1 MRYIKRTLKAKILVI
16 FFLFVQNFLYAES
29 LEKNTIDLVKPLK
42 KQNCFKSKIIND
54 DNIFIELENQRSWI
68 INYIK
73 AIEDGKRT
81 KNQYL
86 KKNFYLHYNPLLEK
100 YKNKWFK
107 VNVKYQYKFG
117 KTCIGNGKIKLTG
130 DFLDHFESTNG
141 QASIRLSL
149 NDFSIYNNT
158 KFKLFYPP
166 ARNDYN
172 EIFIHEFIKIFKIL
186 SPETIGVNVKFS
198 NFFNEPMILQEDI
211 NKEFLEKNN
220 YREGPLIEGN
230 EFLKLNFSEYSLKN
244 IEKRMPYDIRYS
256 LPKVKNS
263 KWSIRN
269 KSNLNQSLIALNNI
283 KFAFFE
289 NIENH
294 LIKGITRSEYYIFEN
309 PNYFNQNNIEKI
321 SLMNCLQE
329 LIYFPHF
336 SVLNNKI
343 FYFNSIEYGFEP
355 ILYDSNFDL
364 NKSLKF
370 NDVKYKICTN
380 KDLEKIFK
388 ELEKLDT
395 KQFLRKLNKNG
406 IEIFIKN
413 DELQKKTN
421 EFKLIVINKIL
432 KKLDTNNQFKYK
444 KYKKTEISNLFKQY
458 GDYSSDKLISTS
470 KDVNNF
476 FICTPVMSNC
486 KIEKLSLKDIQSL
499 LEGNLTDGEKF
510 IQLVVNYN
518 TEKELYN
525 NIEFLDLKG
534 KFSKIF
540 VDEINKEIFLETEI
554 PNSQVIVKNKLVENW
569 KINYKYV
576 GKNEVINTENISNF
590 LGCINI
596 YKSKLVDID
605 IDVENCKLED
615 SVNIVNS
622 NGKVN
627 SLTINTAESD
637 AIDFDFSTIEVQNII
652 VNSAKNDCL
661 DMSFGKYH
669 IKNLSLINCGDK
681 GVSSGEKSQVVIDE
695 GNIYESYFGIVSKD
709 DSLVEINKVKIENT
723 NFCLA
728 NYRKKQEFDIGMFKL
743 NNKNSI
749 TCEKQIYIWSYE

>member
-1 MRYIKRTLKAKILVI
+1 MQYIKRTLKAKILII
-16 FFLFVQNFLYAES
+16 FFLFLQNFLYAEN
-29 LEKNTIDLVKPLK
+29 LEKNAIDLIKPLK
-42 KQNCFKSKIIND
+42 KQNCFKSKIIKE
-54 DNIFIELENQRSWI
+54 DNIFIEIENPRSWI

-81 KNQYL
+81 KKQYL
-86 KKNFYLHYNPLLEK
+86 QKNIYLHYDPLLEK

-117 KTCIGNGKIKLTG
+117 KTCTGRGKIKLTG
-130 DFLDHFESTNG
+130 DFLDHFEGTNG
-141 QASIRLSL
+141 QASFRLSL

-158 KFKLFYPP
+158 MFKLFYPP
-166 ARNDYN
+166 ARNNYN
-172 EIFIHEFIKIFKIL
+172 EVFIHEFIKIFKIL
-186 SPETIGVNVKFS
+186 SPETIGVKVKFS

-294 LIKGITRSEYYIFEN
+294 LSKDITRSEYFIFEN
-309 PNYFNQNNIEKI
+309 PNYFNQKNIEKI

-329 LIYFPHF
+329 LVYFPHF

-343 FYFNSIEYGFEP
+343 FYFNSIEYEFEP

-364 NKSLKF
+364 NKSLNF
-370 NDVKYKICTN
+370 NNVKYKICTS
-380 KDLEKIFK
+380 KDLENISR
-388 ELEKLDT
+388 ELVKLDT
-395 KQFLRKLNKNG
+395 KQFLRELNKNG

-413 DELQKKTN
+413 NELEKKIN
-421 EFKLIVINKIL
+421 KFKSILISKIL
-432 KKLDTNNQFKYK
+432 KKKDNNNHFKYQK
-444 KYKKTEISNLFKQY
+444 FKKTEIGNLFQRY
-458 GDYSSDKLISTS
+458 GDYNSDKFISIAKS
-470 KDVNNF
+470 VNDF
-476 FICTPVMSNC
+476 FICTPVMSDC
-486 KIEKLSLKDIQSL
+486 EIKKYSLENIQSL
-499 LEGNLTDGEKF
+499 LEGNLTEGEKF
-510 IQLVVNYN
+510 IQLVANYN

-525 NIEFLDLKG
+525 EVKFLYLKG

-540 VDEINKEIFLETEI
+540 VDEIDKEIYLETEI
-554 PNSQVIVKNKLVENW
+554 PNSQVIIKNKSIKNW
-569 KINYKYV
+569 KINYKYI
-576 GKNEVINTENISNF
+576 GKNKNINSENISNF

-596 YKSKLVDID
+596 YKSQLANID
-605 IDVENCKLED
+605 INVENCKLED
-615 SVNIVNS
+615 SVNIINS
-622 NGKVN
+622 NGKLN
-627 SLTINTAESD
+627 SLTINEAESD
-637 AIDFDFSTIEVQNII
+637 AIDFDFSKLEVQEIKVIN
-652 VNSAKNDCL
+652 AKNDCL
-661 DMSFGKYH
+661 DMSFGKY
-669 IKNLSLINCGDK
+669 IVKNLFLINCGDK
-681 GVSSGEKSQVVIDE
+681 AVSSGEKSQVIIDK
-695 GNIYESYFGIVSKD
+695 GNIYGSYFGIVSKD
-709 DSLVEINKVKIENT
+709 ESIVKINKVKIENT

-728 NYRKKQEFDIGMFKL
+728 SYRKKQEFDIGTIEF
-743 NNKNSI
+743 NNKNLI
-749 TCEKQIYIWSYE
+749 TCENQIYNWSYE